1 MRRLVAQIS
10 TVSVNVSSL
19 CSTLHV
25 TLNLAFT
32 SSCITSSNKSLPV
45 FEAAVK
51 FLLPMSQNYLNEAD
65 TDDEDEKCENVSSP
79 EEVAEAQSKCLEL
92 KGALVFSRIDEIFV
106 FSKDLNIIAS
116 FKLL

>member
-1 MRRLVAQIS
+1 MLHAP
-10 TVSVNVSSL
+10 
-19 CSTLHV
+19 HV

-32 SSCITSSNKSLPV
+32 SSSITSSNKSPSV